1 MHECFVRFSQEVG
14 NFAGSCKTFY
24 SFRHLWRR
32 FLVKLGEF
40 SQKVAKIFPKKLGKM
55 KSVEPKSWLY

>member
-14 NFAGSCKTFY
+14 NFAGNCKTFY

-32 FLVKLGEF
+32 FLVKLGEL
-40 SQKVAKIFPKKLGKM
+40 SQKVATISQRSWGSFPHKCGKRFI
-55 KSVEPKSWLY
+55 

>member
-14 NFAGSCKTFY
+14 NFAGNCKTFY

-32 FLVKLGEF
+32 FLVKLGEL
-40 SQKVAKIFPKKLGKM
+40 SQKVATISPRSWGKQNQ
-55 KSVEPKSWLY
+55 